1 MIAKRSCAASDGTRP
16 GIVVS
21 MKAEVEARQ
30 EPSETVLSR
39 DLRLDLFRAAA

>member
-1 MIAKRSCAASDGTRP
+1 
-16 GIVVS
+16 

-30 EPSETVLSR
+30 ELSEIVLSR